1 MTFLPKR
8 APSIN
13 AMSAPSSSSSTAS
26 SSSTTSRDPRKV
38 WLGNLDPSV
47 AESQLLKLVEPFG
60 RVDKFDFVYA
70 VHPDTGARTPRGF
83 AFVTY
88 ELPESAARAVRKL
101 DGVTLVGRR
110 LHAKPANSLNPSAD
124 VAAARKRKLLG
135 GDRGCAPSKEMS
147 KAAKIAA
154 MEAKLRA
161 MEAGTKDTFKLVV
174 PKKS

>member
-1 MTFLPKR
+1 
-8 APSIN
+8 
-13 AMSAPSSSSSTAS
+13 MSAPSSSSSTAS
-26 SSSTTSRDPRKV
+26 SSSSTSRDPRKV

-47 AESQLLKLVEPFG
+47 AESQLLRLVEPFG

-70 VHPDTGARTPRGF
+70 VHPDTGARAPRGF
-83 AFVTY
+83 AFVTF

-135 GDRGCAPSKEMS
+135 GGGGDGGRASSKQMS
-147 KAAKIAA
+147 KSAKIAA

-161 MEAGTKDTFKLVV
+161 MEAGSSNSFKLVV

>member
-1 MTFLPKR
+1 
-8 APSIN
+8 
-13 AMSAPSSSSSTAS
+13 MSAPSSSSSSTAS
-26 SSSTTSRDPRKV
+26 SSASASRDPRKV

-47 AESQLLKLVEPFG
+47 AESQLLRLVEPFG

-101 DGVTLVGRR
+101 DGVTLAGRR
-110 LHAKPANSLNPSAD
+110 LHAKPANSVNPSAD
-124 VAAARKRKLLG
+124 VAAARKRRLLG
-135 GDRGCAPSKEMS
+135 GGGGGDAGGGGPSKEMS
-147 KAAKIAA
+147 KSAKIAA
-154 MEAKLRA
+154 MEAKLKA
-161 MEAGTKDTFKLVV
+161 MEAGTSDSFKLVV

>member
-1 MTFLPKR
+1 
-8 APSIN
+8 
-13 AMSAPSSSSSTAS
+13 MSAPSSSSSTAS
-26 SSSTTSRDPRKV
+26 SSSTSRDPRKV
-38 WLGNLDPSV
+38 WLGNLEPSV
-47 AESQLLKLVEPFG
+47 AESQLLRLVEPFG

-101 DGVTLVGRR
+101 DGVKLVGRR

-124 VAAARKRKLLG
+124 VAAARKRRLLG
-135 GDRGCAPSKEMS
+135 GGGDDGSRAPSKEMS
-147 KAAKIAA
+147 KSAKIAA

-161 MEAGTKDTFKLVV
+161 MEAGTSDPFKLVV
-174 PKKS
+174 PKKKS

>member
-1 MTFLPKR
+1 
-8 APSIN
+8 
-13 AMSAPSSSSSTAS
+13 MSAASSSSSTAS
-26 SSSTTSRDPRKV
+26 SSSTSRDPRKV

-70 VHPDTGARTPRGF
+70 VHPDTGARSPRGF

-88 ELPESAARAVRKL
+88 ELPESAARAVNKL

-124 VAAARKRKLLG
+124 VAAARKRKLLVG
-135 GDRGCAPSKEMS
+135 GLGGGGGGGGGGCAPSKEMS
-147 KAAKIAA
+147 KSAKIAA

-161 MEAGTKDTFKLVV
+161 MEAGTSDTFKVVV